1 MWWCYEC
8 IFFVNHK
15 DQGKQSYLE
24 NPKIKISKYLKPES
38 GDDSRVK
45 GLKSLIPGWVWMGPG
60 VWTYAFSSIKVLWL
74 SKKKSYIEWWM
85 CLA

>member
-1 MWWCYEC
+1 MY
-8 IFFVNHK
+8 FFVNHK

-45 GLKSLIPGWVWMGPG
+45 GLKSLIPG
-60 VWTYAFSSIKVLWL
+60 
-74 SKKKSYIEWWM
+74 
-85 CLA
+85 

>member
-1 MWWCYEC
+1 MYL
-8 IFFVNHK
+8 FGYHK
-15 DQGKQSYLE
+15 YQGKQSYLQ

-45 GLKSLIPGWVWMGPG
+45 GLKSLIPDWVWTGPG
-60 VWTYAFSSIKVLWL
+60 IWTYSFSSIKVLWL
-74 SKKKSYIEWWM
+74 SKKKKSYIEWWM